1 MSHIKVVVV
10 HQLYQTVLMKP
21 DESEIW
27 FILLKDS
34 VLIQNILFMHTR
46 VETIESTYVVCKM
59 IMCPDPYFW
68 YHSIND
74 YEYNNIKKSEAVLAL
89 SRRIRVLEENTT

>member
-10 HQLYQTVLMKP
+10 HQLYKTALVKP
-21 DESEIW
+21 DESETW

-34 VLIQNILFMHTR
+34 VLILNLLFMHTEWR
-46 VETIESTYVVCKM
+46 QLKVYNYAVCKV

-74 YEYNNIKKSEAVLAL
+74 YEYNNLKKSEAA
-89 SRRIRVLEENTT
+89 